1 MSVKKHAGG
10 RPTKYNKKYCKMIV
24 KYFDILP
31 YREVQIEHI
40 NKRGDKYFT
49 QEERA
54 NDLPTIEGFARLIKV
69 DRDTVINWTHTHKEF
84 FGAYKRARTI
94 QEELWKINSFKG
106 LYNSA
111 FTIFAGKNMFGWR
124 DKQDVD
130 HTSGGKPLP
139 SPILQGVADVRSN
152 DGSKKA
158 S

>member
-10 RPTKYNKKYCKMIV
+10 RPTKYNKKYCKALA
-24 KYFDILP
+24 KFFDVEP
-31 YREVQIEHI
+31 YREVPIRRISKDGKEI
-40 NKRGDKYFT
+40 VGYET
-49 QEERA
+49 RA
-54 NDLPTIEGFARLIKV
+54 NDLPTIEGFCRFIKIAKSTFQLWV
-69 DRDTVINWTHTHKEF
+69 ETHKEF
-84 FGAYKRARTI
+84 SVAYKKVRTS
-94 QEELWKINSFKG
+94 QQDMWMINSFKG
-106 LYNSA
+106 LYNPA